1 MSVSEKELTN
11 HARAVN
17 ITAFEELISSHQNKV
32 FSLAYHILDDKD
44 DAADVQFQLT
54 TAYFCDILLLVGL
67 GSPGFK
73 RLIPCPLNKHSRG
86 EKLDVRSFQMA

>member
-11 HARAVN
+11 HARAG
-17 ITAFEELISSHQNKV
+17 
-32 FSLAYHILDDKD
+32 
-44 DAADVQFQLT
+44 ADVQFQLT
-54 TAYFCDILLLVGL
+54 TTYFCDILLLVGL